1 MFQTHLEDYNA
12 STSTTAAQ
20 YKTIPTFLTLFI
32 FGFLYELVLVWDALR
47 MKNTIQ
53 IIGICIAN
61 LALLVYTAIQIEQIN
76 EAITDLSKSI
86 TGGYTTSKGDIL
98 SGSDALWSEIQGFL
112 IAIPIVLAV
121 GTIVLSWIAWKLY
134 QVFAWDIL
142 KQIGADYRMKKRF
155 LHYQVRDAN
164 LIIRRGDP
172 H

>member
-98 SGSDALWSEIQGFL
+98 SGSDALWGEIQGFL

-155 LHYQVRDAN
+155 LHYQVRYAN
-164 LIIRRGDP
+164 LTIR
-172 H
+172 

>member
-1 MFQTHLEDYNA
+1 MFQTHLEKYNA
-12 STSTTAAQ
+12 SNNTAAQ

-61 LALLVYTAIQIEQIN
+61 LALMVYTAIQIDQID
-76 EAITDLSKSI
+76 EAINDLQDSI
-86 TGGYTTSKGDIL
+86 TGTYTAADGTVV
-98 SGSDALWSEIQGFL
+98 SGSAQLWSEIHGFL
-112 IAIPIVLAV
+112 ISIPIVLAV
-121 GTIVLSWIAWKLY
+121 GTIFLSWMAWKLY

-155 LHYQVRDAN
+155 LYYQVRHASP
-164 LIIRRGDP
+164 LCTTQSMP
-172 H
+172 C